1 MAQIPPDAQRSDDG
15 QWWWD
20 GAQWQPVGD
29 QGDAGGAGA
38 ASAGAASA
46 AAQPADATQAATPT
60 SGQLSDDGQWQWDGS
75 QWQPAQAAGN
85 QNALATGDTSG
96 SGGTAADAG
105 AGGAAGDAGAAE
117 FGFDNN
123 GLIVQVDQSDNPD
136 NHVVLNANA
145 GTEAV
150 FTVCNMGT
158 ASGTAT
164 VTIYVDDQQV
174 QTWTSGDIPAGQC
187 DGANVSGC
195 GRYPGGS
202 HTFRAVVTPGHSG
215 NDEVT
220 NNVDVEDS

>member
-20 GAQWQPVGD
+20 GSQWQPVGD
-29 QGDAGGAGA
+29 QSDAGGAGA
-38 ASAGAASA
+38 ATA
-46 AAQPADATQAATPT
+46 AAAGEVASPA

-75 QWQPAQAAGN
+75 QWQPAQTGN
-85 QNALATGDTSG
+85 QNAPAAGDTTGSG
-96 SGGTAADAG
+96 STSVDAG
-105 AGGAAGDAGAAE
+105 AGGAGAGGAGAAGEAGAAE
-117 FGFDNN
+117 FGFDIN

-150 FTVCNMGT
+150 FTVCNMGS

-174 QTWTSGDIPAGQC
+174 QTWTSGDVPAGQC

-195 GRYPGGS
+195 GRFPAGS
-202 HTFRAVVTPGHSG
+202 HMFRAVVTPGHSG
-215 NDEVT
+215 NDEAT
-220 NNVDVEDS
+220 NTVDIEDS

>member
-1 MAQIPPDAQRSDDG
+1 MGQIPPDAQRSDDG

-20 GAQWQPVGD
+20 G
-29 QGDAGGAGA
+29 
-38 ASAGAASA
+38 
-46 AAQPADATQAATPT
+46 
-60 SGQLSDDGQWQWDGS
+60 S
-75 QWQPAQAAGN
+75 QWQPMQGGN
-85 QNALATGDTSG
+85 QNAFASAG
-96 SGGTAADAG
+96 SQEGAG
-105 AGGAAGDAGAAE
+105 ASGDAGTAQ

-174 QTWTSGDIPAGQC
+174 QTWTSGDIAAGQC
-187 DGANVSGC
+187 EGANVSGC
-195 GRYPGGS
+195 GRHPAGS

-215 NDEVT
+215 NDEAT
-220 NNVDVEDS
+220 NSVDIEDS

>member
-29 QGDAGGAGA
+29 QGGAGA
-38 ASAGAASA
+38 AAAASA
-46 AAQPADATQAATPT
+46 AAQPGDATQTASPT

-75 QWQPAQAAGN
+75 QWQPVQAGD
-85 QNALATGDTSG
+85 QNAAATGDTSG
-96 SGGTAADAG
+96 GSGAAAGAAGAG
-105 AGGAAGDAGAAE
+105 AGGAAGDAGTAE
-117 FGFDNN
+117 FGFDMN

-150 FTVCNMGT
+150 FTVCNMGS

-195 GRYPGGS
+195 GRHAAGS

-215 NDEVT
+215 NDDAT

>member
-1 MAQIPPDAQRSDDG
+1 MAQIPPDAQRSEDG

-20 GAQWQPVGD
+20 GSQWQPVGP
-29 QGDAGGAGA
+29 QGDAGS
-38 ASAGAASA
+38 ASAASA
-46 AAQPADATQAATPT
+46 AEQAAGAAQTATPA

-75 QWQPAQAAGN
+75 QWQPVQAGN
-85 QNALATGDTSG
+85 QNALASGGSQGSAGTAGDAGGSQG
-96 SGGTAADAG
+96 SGGTG
-105 AGGAAGDAGAAE
+105 GDAGAAE

-150 FTVCNMGT
+150 FTVCNMGS

-174 QTWTSGDIPAGQC
+174 QTWTSGDIAAGQC
-187 DGANVSGC
+187 EGANVSGC
-195 GRYPGGS
+195 GRHPAGS

-215 NDEVT
+215 NDEAT
-220 NNVDVEDS
+220 NSVDIEDS